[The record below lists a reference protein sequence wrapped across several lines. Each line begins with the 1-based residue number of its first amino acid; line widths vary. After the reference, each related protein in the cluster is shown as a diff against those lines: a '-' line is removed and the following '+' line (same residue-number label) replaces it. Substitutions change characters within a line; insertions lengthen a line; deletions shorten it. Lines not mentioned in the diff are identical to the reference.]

1 MRMNLKNKRK
11 VFKRRRLIFLIVFF
25 LCFSYLFYKI
35 SANISYYY
43 LNYSVKE
50 ARQIIDVSLASAVS
64 DEVLNDIKDIE
75 LYKITKNSSG
85 EIEMIDYDS
94 FLVNQFLRDISDNIA
109 NTLKEEETNT
119 DRIAFYIPLGSI
131 TQNPL
136 FNSRGPKIPVRMEV
150 IGSVL
155 SSIKTTVKEYGINNC
170 LIEMV
175 VEVEVTEKVILP
187 VITDTVTITNEF
199 PVSYKIIQGKIPTYY
214 GDSIN
219 KSSSIYSLPIE
230 NK

>member
-1 MRMNLKNKRK
+1 MKRLHIRRTYK
-11 VFKRRRLIFLIVFF
+11 VSKVLLVIFLLIFFLTFF
-25 LCFSYLFYKI
+25 LLRIYDTKI
-35 SANISYYY
+35 SPKIMTVA
-43 LNYSVKE
+43 E
-50 ARQIIDVSLASAVS
+50 ARLKKFTESFLSNNVGYDLFT
-64 DEVLNDIKDIE
+64 NDALKDI
-75 LYKITKNSSG
+75 LVINKNEAG
-85 EIEMIDYDS
+85 EIEMIDYDTY
-94 FLVNQFLRDISDNIA
+94 LVSAFLRDISDNIA
-109 NTLKEEETNT
+109 DTLKEEETNT

-136 FNSRGPKIPVRMEV
+136 FNSRGPKIPVRMEI

-155 SSIKTTVKEYGINNC
+155 SSVKTTVTEYGINNC

-187 VITDTVTITNEF
+187 VITDTVTIVNEF
-199 PVSYKIIQGKIPTYY
+199 PISYKVIQGKIPTYY

-230 NK
+230 QK

>member
-1 MRMNLKNKRK
+1 MRMILKNKQK
-11 VFKRRRLIFLIVFF
+11 TFRRRRIIFLIVFF
-25 LCFSYLFYKI
+25 LCFGYLFYKI
-35 SANISYYY
+35 SENISYYY

-50 ARQIIDVSLASAVS
+50 ARQIIDISLANAFT
-64 DEVLNDIKDIE
+64 DDVLELVKDKE
-75 LYKITKNSSG
+75 LYKITKNEAG
-85 EIEMIDYDS
+85 EIEMIDYDTY
-94 FLVNQFLRDISDNIA
+94 LVSAFLRDISDNIA
-109 NTLKEEETNT
+109 DTLKEEETNT

-136 FNSRGPKIPVRMEV
+136 FNSIGPKIPVRMEI

-155 SSIKTTVKEYGINNC
+155 SSVKTTVTEYGINNC

-187 VITDTVTITNEF
+187 VITDTVTIVNEF
-199 PVSYKIIQGKIPTYY
+199 PISYKVIQGKIPTYY

-230 NK
+230 QK

>member
-1 MRMNLKNKRK
+1 MNLKNKQK
-11 VFKRRRLIFLIVFF
+11 IFKRRRLVFLIVFF

-35 SANISYYY
+35 SENISYYY

-50 ARQIIDVSLASAVS
+50 ARQIIDISLASAVS
-64 DEVLNDIKDIE
+64 DEILEDIKDIE
-75 LYKITKNSSG
+75 LYKITKNSEG
-85 EIEMIDYDS
+85 YIEMIDYDS
-94 FLVNQFLRDISDNIA
+94 YLVNRFLRDVSDNIA
-109 NTLKEEETNT
+109 NTLKEEENNT

-136 FNSRGPKIPVRMEV
+136 FNSKGPKIPVRMEV

-155 SSIKTTVKEYGINNC
+155 SSVKTTVQEYGINNC

-187 VITDTVTITNEF
+187 VITDTVTITNDF
-199 PVSYKIIQGKIPTYY
+199 PISYKIIQGQIPTYY

-219 KSSSIYSLPIE
+219 KSSNIYSLPIE

>member
-1 MRMNLKNKRK
+1 MRMILKNKQK
-11 VFKRRRLIFLIVFF
+11 TFRRRRIIFLIVFF
-25 LCFSYLFYKI
+25 LCFGYLFYKI
-35 SANISYYY
+35 SENISYYY

-50 ARQIIDVSLASAVS
+50 ARQIIDISLANAFT
-64 DEVLNDIKDIE
+64 DDVLELVKDKE
-75 LYKITKNSSG
+75 LYKITKNEAG
-85 EIEMIDYDS
+85 EIEMIDYDTY
-94 FLVNQFLRDISDNIA
+94 LVSAFLRDISDNIA
-109 NTLKEEETNT
+109 DTLKEEETST

-136 FNSRGPKIPVRMEV
+136 FNSRGPKIPVRMEI

-155 SSIKTTVKEYGINNC
+155 SSVKTTVTEYGINNC

-187 VITDTVTITNEF
+187 VITDTVTIVNEF
-199 PVSYKIIQGKIPTYY
+199 PISYKVIQGKIPTYY

-230 NK
+230 QK